1 MKVYTEVNYIWKDDK
16 LVQTD
21 SKSYEYEGEV
31 DLCHWY
37 HRHSTTVSVPS
48 VTPKITIPKVTLPKV
63 TLPKVKI
70 PTKIKIPTINEVKE
84 VVSKGPTGGTP
95 KDVADALYG
104 GSTKDAVEK
113 TQETYVAAEN
123 SFNETKDDIIQA
135 LFDPVKKKLEKTA
148 TSIITANNNSNNSDT
163 NNLESNYHSGDS
175 SASTVAGGYKKNTR
189 SKQSRGQMNLTSSNR
204 RSLLTS

>member
-48 VTPKITIPKVTLPKV
+48 VTPKITVPT
-63 TLPKVKI
+63 I

-84 VVSKGPTGGTP
+84 IVSKGPTGGTP
-95 KDVADALYG
+95 KDIADALYG

-135 LFDPVKKKLEKTA
+135 LFDPVKKKLEETA
-148 TSIITANNNSNNSDT
+148 TSIITANNNNNSNNSDT

-189 SKQSRGQMNLTSSNR
+189 SKQSRGQMNLTSSKR

>member
-21 SKSYEYEGEV
+21 SKSYDYEGEV

-70 PTKIKIPTINEVKE
+70 PTEVKIPTINEVKE
-84 VVSKGPTGGTP
+84 IVSKGPTGGTP
-95 KDVADALYG
+95 KDIADKLYG
-104 GSTKDAVEK
+104 GSTKDLVEK
-113 TQETYVAAEN
+113 GQETYVNLEN
-123 SFNETKDDIIQA
+123 SFNETKDDVA
-135 LFDPVKKKLEKTA
+135 EVLFNPVKKKLEDTA
-148 TSIITANNNSNNSDT
+148 TSIITANNQTGSVGDDD
-163 NNLESNYHSGDS
+163 NLLHGDS
-175 SASTVAGGYKKNTR
+175 VASTEAGGYKKKTSR
-189 SKQSRGQMNLTSSNR
+189 MQSRGQMNLTSGRTS
-204 RSLLTS
+204 SLLTS

>member
-48 VTPKITIPKVTLPKV
+48 VTPKITVPT
-63 TLPKVKI
+63 I

-84 VVSKGPTGGTP
+84 IVSKGPTGGTP
-95 KDVADALYG
+95 KDIADALYG

-135 LFDPVKKKLEKTA
+135 LFDPVKKKLEETA
-148 TSIITANNNSNNSDT
+148 TSIITANNNNSNNSDT

-189 SKQSRGQMNLTSSNR
+189 SKQSRGQMNLTSSKR